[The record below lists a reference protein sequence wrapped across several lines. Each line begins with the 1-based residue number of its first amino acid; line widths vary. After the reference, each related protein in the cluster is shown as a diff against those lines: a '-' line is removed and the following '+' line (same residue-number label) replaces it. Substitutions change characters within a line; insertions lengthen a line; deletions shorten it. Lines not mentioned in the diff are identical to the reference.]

1 MKNKAKTDLNKMTK
15 KSLLL
20 HIENMKL
27 NLENDHLETQKSNRE
42 MQDILAKYKDGT
54 AENKLDAIRKAAG
67 RLRYDMIKLDI
78 PSGVKAKAMR
88 LLDGFIDYL

>member
-54 AENKLDAIRKAAG
+54 NWMPYEMQPVG
-67 RLRYDMIKLDI
+67 FDMT
-78 PSGVKAKAMR
+78 
-88 LLDGFIDYL
+88 